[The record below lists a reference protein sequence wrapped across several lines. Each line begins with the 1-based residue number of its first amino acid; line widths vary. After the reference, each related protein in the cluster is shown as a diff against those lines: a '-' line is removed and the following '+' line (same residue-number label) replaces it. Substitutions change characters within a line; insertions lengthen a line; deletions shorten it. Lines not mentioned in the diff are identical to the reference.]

1 MMSGT
6 RADARKAREE
16 QPSSPLSLYYE
27 DEWVRL
33 YQGDAR
39 ATWPVDEQSVACV
52 VFSPPYNVGLE
63 YDEHDDVMPW
73 DGPRGY
79 RNLAGAVAY
88 EAHRSLI
95 DGGRCWVNVTP
106 VVPVAPIDAGD
117 HSGRGVNPRVS
128 LLGIWTRAIEDKG
141 LGIWDYVA
149 WPTPRGPGCA
159 WGSWQSPSGPN
170 LRGEWETI
178 IAAHRGPWA
187 REHPPA
193 FKGWQDTVGRWIDL
207 TSNVWRMQPESRGPG
222 GHPAPFPDDLPS
234 RCIRLSTFP
243 GELVVDP
250 FAGSG
255 TTLLAARALGRRA
268 VGIELSERYCD
279 IAASRLAQTSLDFGG
294 VA

>member
-1 MMSGT
+1 M
-6 RADARKAREE
+6 R
-16 QPSSPLSLYYE
+16 LYYE
-27 DEWVRL
+27 DEAVSL
-33 YQGDAR
+33 YHGDAR
-39 ATWPVDEQSVACV
+39 GERNANGGRDPWPVEDGSAACV

-73 DGPRGY
+73 HLYKSMASVVSRCAFDALMP
-79 RNLAGAVAY
+79 
-88 EAHRSLI
+88 E
-95 DGGRCWVNVTP
+95 GGRCWVNVTP
-106 VVPVAPIDAGD
+106 VVPEAPIEAGD

-128 LLGIWTRAIEDKG
+128 LLNIWDNALLSKG
-141 LGIWDYVA
+141 FGIWDYVA

-207 TSNVWRMQPESRGPG
+207 TSNVWRMQPEQRRA

-234 RCIRLSTFP
+234 RCIRLSSFP

-268 VGIELSERYCD
+268 VGIEVSERYCE
-279 IAASRLAQTSLDFGG
+279 IAATRLSQTALDFGG